1 MGVKWSPNERYMIL
15 LGVELGYFDNLG
27 VRSLTLEQKEYAIN
41 KDQEIGVRATT
52 RLLQLPRDYTEMVKS

>member
-1 MGVKWSPNERYMIL
+1 MIL